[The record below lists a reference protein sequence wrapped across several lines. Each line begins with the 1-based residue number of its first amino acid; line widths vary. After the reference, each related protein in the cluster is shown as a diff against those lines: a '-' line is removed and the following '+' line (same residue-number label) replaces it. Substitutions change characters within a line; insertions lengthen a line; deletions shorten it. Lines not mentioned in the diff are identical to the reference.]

1 MENSARYTL
10 IGSFALACLLAA
22 FGFVYWIKNVGGLG
36 QREIY
41 NVRFEQPVSGLT
53 AGANVLF
60 NGIRAGAVASVA
72 LDPSNPKRVTA
83 TISLDPG
90 TPVRTDTEVDITYQ
104 GLTGAAA
111 VALKGGSPQ
120 APRLMP
126 ENGRPP
132 LIIAG
137 PDVGRSLTESAQQ
150 TLRHIDGILDQN
162 AKPLNTAIAG
172 IAAFAEMLGR
182 NSQRVEGLIGGLEN
196 LTGTGTPKPGPA
208 IYDLAPA
215 TAFPQIE
222 KPIKAQLVV
231 PDPNAIILFDSQKIL
246 LRSGEGTYT
255 NINNAQ
261 WADNLPKL
269 VQARIVQ
276 SFENARQ
283 LSAVSRPLE
292 QLNAEYRLELS
303 IRSFQITLRA
313 VAEGGGGRYGAAC
326 QRQGRDRRC
335 ARVYRQRRRQKH
347 RGCGRSRRAQRG
359 LRKGG
364 RRDRGLDGR
373 NDLATVAGRP
383 RAAARRPPPFSASAA

>member
-10 IGSFALACLLAA
+10 IGSFALAFLLAA

-36 QREIY
+36 QRDVY

-53 AGANVLF
+53 PGANVLF
-60 NGIRAGAVASVA
+60 NGIRAGAVAAVA
-72 LDPSNPKRVTA
+72 LDPGNPKRVTA

-90 TPVRTDTEVDITYQ
+90 TPVRVDSEVDVTYQ

-111 VALKGGSPQ
+111 IALKGGSSD
-120 APRLMP
+120 APRLTP
-126 ENGRPP
+126 QNGQPP

-162 AKPLNTAIAG
+162 AKPLNTAITG

-196 LTGTGTPKPGPA
+196 LTGTGTPKAGPA
-208 IYDLAPA
+208 IYDLASA
-215 TAFPQIE
+215 TTFPQID
-222 KPIKAQLVV
+222 KPIKVQLIV

-246 LRSGEGTYT
+246 LRNGEGTYT

-283 LSAVSRPLE
+283 LSAVSRPLD
-292 QLNAEYRLELS
+292 QLNAQYRLELT
-303 IRSFQITLRA
+303 IRSFQLTLEPSPKAVVDVTARLVSDKGAIAGARVFTAGIAAKSAEASDA
-313 VAEGGGGRYGAAC
+313 VAALNEAFS
-326 QRQGRDRRC
+326 
-335 ARVYRQRRRQKH
+335 K
-347 RGCGRSRRAQRG
+347 
-359 LRKGG
+359 
-364 RRDRGLDGR
+364 
-373 NDLATVAGRP
+373 VAGEIV
-383 RAAARRPPPFSASAA
+383 AWTAGTI

>member
-10 IGSFALACLLAA
+10 IGSFALAFLLGA

-36 QREIY
+36 QRDVY

-53 AGANVLF
+53 PGANVLF
-60 NGIRAGAVASVA
+60 NGIRAGAVAAVA
-72 LDPSNPKRVTA
+72 LDPGNPKRVTA

-90 TPVRTDTEVDITYQ
+90 TPVRVDSEVDVTYQ

-111 VALKGGSPQ
+111 IALKGGSSD
-120 APRLMP
+120 APRLTP
-126 ENGRPP
+126 QNGQPP

-162 AKPLNTAIAG
+162 AKPLNTAITG

-182 NSQRVEGLIGGLEN
+182 NSQRVEGLIGGLES

-208 IYDLAPA
+208 IYDLASA
-215 TAFPQIE
+215 TTFPQID
-222 KPIKAQLVV
+222 KPIKAQLIV

-246 LRSGEGTYT
+246 LRNGEGTYT

-283 LSAVSRPLE
+283 LTAVSRPLD
-292 QLNAEYRLELS
+292 QLNAQYRLELT
-303 IRSFQITLRA
+303 IRSFQLTLEPSPKAVVDVTARLVSDKGAIAGARVFTASIAAKSAEASDA
-313 VAEGGGGRYGAAC
+313 VAALNEAFS
-326 QRQGRDRRC
+326 
-335 ARVYRQRRRQKH
+335 K
-347 RGCGRSRRAQRG
+347 
-359 LRKGG
+359 
-364 RRDRGLDGR
+364 
-373 NDLATVAGRP
+373 VAGEIVGWT
-383 RAAARRPPPFSASAA
+383 AGTI